1 MTYSEIV
8 NTVKNLPYEQQ
19 VSLIEMLAQSLRDE
33 QKQADS
39 QQSSLSKVRGLLK
52 NDDMAQTK
60 SQLTDDYTNYLIEKY
75 L

>member
-8 NTVKNLPYEQQ
+8 NTVKNLPYEQK

-33 QKQADS
+33 QKPAGS

-52 NDDMAQTK
+52 SADMPQTK

>member
-8 NTVKNLPYEQQ
+8 NTVKNLPYEQK
-19 VSLIEMLAQSLRDE
+19 VSLIELLAQSLRDE
-33 QKQADS
+33 QKQAGS

-52 NDDMAQTK
+52 SNDMPQTK
-60 SQLTDDYTNYLIEKY
+60 QQLTDDYTNYLIEKY

>member
-8 NTVKNLPYEQQ
+8 NTVKNLPYEQK

-33 QKQADS
+33 QKQTDS

-52 NDDMAQTK
+52 NDDMPQTK